1 MPRGGPCSARSS
13 RRCGFDSRSRSHFS
27 PSRVMSRGSSQSWWG
42 RAARPGP
49 ATQLRRAGGTTRGVG
64 DPSYARPS
72 LEPADSSPLG
82 HCGGTAHGWQYGLA
96 GGAALPGGWGGGV
109 GWGVRVVMGT
119 RRPLAGWGGSWQ
131 PRLAALSASALT
143 KHPGSGGG
151 LAPRLDFPLYRAP
164 LTVGPRR
171 RECLTQTRGYGW
183 VGSAQPSQF
192 RRGRE
197 PRASFQPPGRM
208 SAAGLPE
215 KRGAV
220 GA

>member
-1 MPRGGPCSARSS
+1 M
-13 RRCGFDSRSRSHFS
+13 
-27 PSRVMSRGSSQSWWG
+27 
-42 RAARPGP
+42 
-49 ATQLRRAGGTTRGVG
+49 
-64 DPSYARPS
+64 
-72 LEPADSSPLG
+72 
-82 HCGGTAHGWQYGLA
+82 
-96 GGAALPGGWGGGV
+96 GV

-151 LAPRLDFPLYRAP
+151 LAPRLDFPPYRVP

-183 VGSAQPSQF
+183 VGSAQPSRF

-197 PRASFQPPGRM
+197 PRAAVSSLRAACRPPGCPR
-208 SAAGLPE
+208 
-215 KRGAV
+215 RGAPSGPRKELEREDRQQSAGERGARPSHTASARPPTPAVRLSAPGSHLQV
-220 GA
+220 GEGVRILSRAPGWDAPPSQPRPGGRVHRCL